1 MKQRKR
7 QVVTFTGAALLVFAA
22 LVYADQPPATGGNSG
37 RDMTSGMMGGHGSEM
52 MGRGMMGRRV
62 PETMGW
68 GMMGRHGRGM
78 MGGRGSAATSA
89 RAMGLGSML
98 EGMELT
104 EEQRAQLQPLDDE
117 LFRKQWEITGKT
129 IEAQR
134 KLRRQSFMAQR
145 DDKVIA
151 EAHKMV
157 REFREQRLLAESQ
170 TREKVK
176 GILTP
181 EQREQLRQREHE
193 CMDGQA

>member
-22 LVYADQPPATGGNSG
+22 LVHADQPPAAGGNSG
-37 RDMTSGMMGGHGSEM
+37 RGMTSGMMGGHGSEM
-52 MGRGMMGRRV
+52 MGRGRMGRRG

-68 GMMGRHGRGM
+68 GMMGGH
-78 MGGRGSAATSA
+78 GSAASSA
-89 RAMGLGSML
+89 RGMGLGTML
-98 EGMELT
+98 EGVELT

-134 KLRRQSFMAQR
+134 KLRRQSSMAQR
-145 DDKVIA
+145 DDKAIA

-157 REFREQRLLAESQ
+157 RELREQRLLAESQ
-170 TREKVK
+170 TREKLE
-176 GILTP
+176 GILT
-181 EQREQLRQREHE
+181 EAQRERLRLRQHE
-193 CMDGQA
+193 CMEGQA

>member
-22 LVYADQPPATGGNSG
+22 LVYADQPPATRSNSG
-37 RDMTSGMMGGHGSEM
+37 RGMTSGMMGEHGPEM
-52 MGRGMMGRRV
+52 MGRAMMGRRV

-68 GMMGRHGRGM
+68 GMMGRHGPGM
-78 MGGRGSAATSA
+78 MGGHGSAATSA
-89 RAMGLGSML
+89 RGMGLGTML
-98 EGMELT
+98 EGLALT
-104 EEQRAQLQPLDDE
+104 DEQRAQLEPLDIE
-117 LFRKQWEITGKT
+117 LFRAQWDITGKT

-134 KLRRQSFMAQR
+134 KLHRQSSTAQR
-145 DDKVIA
+145 DDEAIA
-151 EAHKMV
+151 EAHKSL
-157 REFREQRLLAESQ
+157 RALREQRALAETQ
-170 TREKVK
+170 ALEKVK

>member
-1 MKQRKR
+1 MKQSKR

-37 RDMTSGMMGGHGSEM
+37 RGMTSGMMGGHGSEM
-52 MGRGMMGRRV
+52 MGRGMMGRRG

-68 GMMGRHGRGM
+68 GMMGRHGPGM
-78 MGGRGSAATSA
+78 MGGHGSAATSA
-89 RAMGLGSML
+89 RGMGLGPML
-98 EGMELT
+98 ESMELT

-134 KLRRQSFMAQR
+134 KLRRQSSMAQR

-157 REFREQRLLAESQ
+157 RELREQRLLAESQ
-170 TREKVK
+170 TLEKVE
-176 GILTP
+176 GILT
-181 EQREQLRQREHE
+181 EAQRERLRLRQHE
-193 CMDGQA
+193 CTDGQA